1 MPDQNYDIDLKIA
14 NDYYSAT
21 LTVEF
26 HQGDYTVEP
35 ESIIQYIK
43 SKNVVFGIDMD
54 KVREICEQRLNVYN
68 VIIAR
73 GEEHSSGEDAEIQ
86 YRFKMES
93 SSKPQ
98 ILEDGKVDFKNL
110 GLIEMVKKG
119 DVLAVKSLPTK
130 GTVGTTVTGK
140 NVKGKDGKDK
150 IFKLGKN
157 VHISDDGLSVIS
169 DSDGKI
175 DFDGEKIS
183 VVNLLELRT
192 DVGIETGN
200 ITFQGQVVVNG
211 NVTNGYEVDCDG
223 DLVING
229 VVEGAKISVTGD
241 LTISRG
247 IQGHDEADIYCGG
260 NLIVNFI
267 NSASVYVRG
276 NIETGTIMNSNVK
289 CDGEISVKGK
299 KGVIVGGEVA
309 SKCGVEA
316 VTIGSELGVTTVIKL
331 GVDAE
336 VMDELKALSV
346 EVRDLIDMHDK
357 LEKSVNLLRVK
368 LEQNPNDDKAKD
380 MYDKYSTN
388 FVTLDK
394 TLAEK
399 RHRLMM
405 LNELIN
411 NIKGAQVKARDFY
424 PGTRIKIG
432 NSNYYVKQQLLQA
445 IVTKDRGEIT
455 VIGY

>member
-14 NDYYSAT
+14 SDYYSAT
-21 LTVEF
+21 ITVEF

-35 ESIIQYIK
+35 ESLVQYLN
-43 SKNVVFGIDMD
+43 SRNVVYGIDVE
-54 KVREICEQRLNVYN
+54 KIREICVNKSNVYN
-68 VIIAR
+68 VEIAL
-73 GEEHSSGEDAEIQ
+73 GTPHTNGVDAEIQ
-86 YRFKMES
+86 YLFKNES
-93 SSKPQ
+93 KSKPQ
-98 ILEDGKVDFKNL
+98 ILEDGRVDFKNL

-119 DVLAVKSLPTK
+119 DVLAKKIPPTL

-140 NVKGKDGKDK
+140 NLKGKDGKDK
-150 IFKLGKN
+150 QFKIGKN
-157 VHISDDGLSVIS
+157 VVVSDNGLSVLA
-169 DSDGKI
+169 DNDGKI
-175 DFDGEKIS
+175 DFDGEKLS
-183 VVNLLELRT
+183 VVNLLELKT

-211 NVTNGYEVDCDG
+211 NVLTGYEVDCEG

-229 VVEGAKISVTGD
+229 VVEGAKINVTGD

-247 IQGHDEADIYCGG
+247 IQGHDMALITCGG

-276 NIETGTIMNSNVK
+276 SIETGTIMNSEVK
-289 CDGEISVKGK
+289 CDGEIAVKGK
-299 KGVIVGGEVA
+299 KGVIVGGEVS
-309 SKCGVEA
+309 SKCGIEA
-316 VTIGSELGVTTVIKL
+316 VTVGSELGISTVIKL

-336 VMDELKALSV
+336 VMDELKNLSV
-346 EVRDLIDMHDK
+346 EVRDLMDMHSK

-368 LEQNPNDDKAKD
+368 LEQNPQDVKSKE
-380 MYDKYSTN
+380 MYDKYSVN

-394 TLAEK
+394 VLGEK
-399 RHRLMM
+399 RQRLMM

-411 NIKGAQVKARDFY
+411 NIKGAQLKARDIY
-424 PGTRIKIG
+424 PGTKVKIG

-445 IVTKDRGEIT
+445 IIMKDKGEI
-455 VIGY
+455 VAVGY